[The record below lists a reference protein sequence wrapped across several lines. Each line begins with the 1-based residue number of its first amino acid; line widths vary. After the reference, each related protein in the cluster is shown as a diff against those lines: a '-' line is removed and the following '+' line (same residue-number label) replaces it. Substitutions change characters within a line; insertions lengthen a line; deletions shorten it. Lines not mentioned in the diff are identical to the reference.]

1 MKLWHNANMSSDTF
15 KTKLAKLIQKSR
27 KAIRIYS
34 AVGRDSVG
42 RPSKP
47 YSDMQLKAWYNVNEE
62 LLIFLQEATTK
73 LHLRQVA
80 TETLKYAQKLSG
92 QLLPEQTKF
101 ASDSRL
107 LVQFAESGDF
117 VNSAK
122 LSQELIVLK
131 AKIEAKKAVLEELGE
146 LLSSANLK
154 MPVTHQMNQAPQE
167 SLRITESKI
176 IPFRTKKIGI

>member
-1 MKLWHNANMSSDTF
+1 MSSDTF

-34 AVGRDSVG
+34 TVGRDSIG

-47 YSDMQLKAWYNVNEE
+47 YSDMQLKAWYNINEE
-62 LLIFLQEATTK
+62 LLLFLQDVTTK

-80 TETLKYAQKLSG
+80 TETLKYAQKLSA
-92 QLLPEQTKF
+92 QLHPEQIRLN
-101 ASDSRL
+101 SDHRL
-107 LVQFAESGDF
+107 LLHFTEAGDF

-131 AKIEAKKAVLEELGE
+131 AKIEAKKAVLNELE
-146 LLSSANLK
+146 DLLSSANLK
-154 MPVTHQMNQAPQE
+154 LPVTHQINQDSQD
-167 SLRITESKI
+167 SLKITESKI

>member
-1 MKLWHNANMSSDTF
+1 MSSDTF

-34 AVGRDSVG
+34 AVGRDSIG

-62 LLIFLQEATTK
+62 LLMFLQEVTTK

-80 TETLKYAQKLSG
+80 SEILKYAQKLSS
-92 QLLPEQTKF
+92 QISPEQQKLN
-101 ASDSRL
+101 SDHRL
-107 LVQFAESGDF
+107 LIQYTESADF

-131 AKIEAKKAVLEELGE
+131 SRIEAKKAVLHELE
-146 LLSSANLK
+146 DLLTSANLK
-154 MPVTHQMNQAPQE
+154 LPITHQMNDVPQE
-167 SLRITESKI
+167 SLKITESKI